1 MKVGPREMNTAQRN
15 CPPHGLDDARG
26 RLFGFLERLGPHRE
40 AESHHSPPPRNR
52 LRFAVGGYAALVVLG
67 LAGQAWA
74 AEGEAG
80 ITESADESN
89 PVEEA
94 SAEPRDADRETERP
108 PRPPVARDVFVPSEE
123 ISEDVEVP
131 FPVDI

>member
-1 MKVGPREMNTAQRN
+1 MKGGIGAMNTAHRS

-26 RLFGFLERLGPHRE
+26 RLFGFLARRGPHRE
-40 AESHHSPPPRNR
+40 TDFRHSPPPRNR
-52 LRFAVGGYAALVVLG
+52 LRFAVCGYAALVVLG

-94 SAEPRDADRETERP
+94 SAQPRDTDRETERP